1 MFDQDQQS
9 HQEPFH
15 EVAQRILLQAGP
27 YAGDFR
33 VCPDQ
38 LVGLVNSFVPGA
50 DFPERLCALVRKPIP
65 CFLMILES
73 PHRAEFRRKRAGRWI
88 DDDLG
93 PAYGATGKSIT
104 KHLSKVLDLEKYPDY
119 GLILINAVQYQCSRA
134 TKPLNE
140 KLRDATFT
148 KIWSEGG
155 REDFLRRLSA
165 IHRPRDVL
173 VNSCTKGDINVKA
186 DELREL
192 VQDAIISA
200 ALVGQTHSLR
210 SSHPSSW
217 RDPDRL
223 KRAWS

>member
-1 MFDQDQQS
+1 MFDQDSQS

-15 EVAQRILLQAGP
+15 EVAQRILLQSGP

-33 VCPDQ
+33 ACPDQ
-38 LVGLVNSFVPGA
+38 YVGLIKSFLPGA
-50 DFPERLCALVRKPIP
+50 DFPERLCPSVRRPKH

-73 PHRAEFRRKRAGRWI
+73 PHRTEFRRKRVGRWI

-104 KHLSKVLDLEKYPDY
+104 RHLSKVLDLKKYPEY

-134 TKPLNE
+134 TKPLDE

-165 IHRPRDVL
+165 IHRPGDIV
-173 VNSCTKGDINVKA
+173 VNSCTQGNIKVKA

-200 ALVGQTHSLR
+200 ALDSQTHSLR
-210 SSHPSSW
+210 SSHPASW
-217 RDPDRL
+217 RSADRL
-223 KRAWS
+223 KQAWI